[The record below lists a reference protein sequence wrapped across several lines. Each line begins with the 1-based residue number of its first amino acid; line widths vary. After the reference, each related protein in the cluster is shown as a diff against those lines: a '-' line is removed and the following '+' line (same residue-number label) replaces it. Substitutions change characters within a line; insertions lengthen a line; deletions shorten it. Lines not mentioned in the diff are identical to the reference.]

1 MNAAGTRTL
10 PLSHLTPASKLQ
22 QARGAEAARFKAAL
36 GTSQAQGEQLRTQL
50 ELATS
55 ALEAA
60 ERKLGAADE
69 RCAALAGQGTW
80 CGFVD
85 WGGGGAACMCNIY
98 CMARTDRIHTTHDG
112 RWQWRR
118 RRRS

>member
-1 MNAAGTRTL
+1 MHAAGTRAHTH
-10 PLSHLTPASKLQ
+10 PLSHLTPTSKLQ

-55 ALEAA
+55 TLEAA

-69 RCAALAGQGTW
+69 RCAALAGQGAYL
-80 CGFVD
+80 GLLN
-85 WGGGGAACMCNIY
+85 GGDGGCMH
-98 CMARTDRIHTTHDG
+98 M
-112 RWQWRR
+112 
-118 RRRS
+118 